1 MKRHLLQVLTDEM
14 AGSFPKEEEET
25 NDSNYAKVRRTYFA
39 DNISLPGVM
48 VHSPFS
54 QRADS
59 MNHRHN
65 QFDRFQGIE
74 LHARVVAYDYRGVG
88 AVHDPGVKR
97 IDIHQTNGEDGNP
110 RQH

>member
-14 AGSFPKEEEET
+14 AGSFPKEEKET
-25 NDSNYAKVRRTYFA
+25 NDSNHPKIRRTYFA

-48 VHSPFS
+48 VHSPFPQCS
-54 QRADS
+54 DP
-59 MNHRHN
+59 MDHRHN
-65 QFDRFQGIE
+65 QLNRFQSIE
-74 LHARVVAYDYRGVG
+74 LHTGVVAHDHEGVRS
-88 AVHDPGVKR
+88 VCEPGVTR